1 MTDRGLVA
9 LFLAIV
15 LSACGT
21 SSAPEAPE
29 GVQSVL
35 EGRLT
40 VNPAIDSVADYRGFE
55 VVVSYRDSTG
65 VDTLGAATT
74 DSTGAF
80 AMTVTAPDRGVYP
93 LTIRR
98 RGQLLKRD
106 ELVVADGDTARLVA
120 ELPLPSNRPLRIR
133 SRENAAWMAYRNA
146 RAQHNQLLAEM
157 LQRGEYG
164 ETGARRNIQQTATIL
179 WSLRDTYSGTVASEV
194 AVAEAVAMLG
204 GWNDSLAVAWA
215 QQVDPGNPS
224 FVEVVR
230 VARQA
235 QARRSGQAA
244 ALRLLRTFQAAA
256 PNDETRA
263 GIQSEVVLAHMDS
276 LAQDSAL
283 AAARAL
289 ADDYP
294 DTRWADWTERAI
306 YEIETL
312 MPGMEAPSFAVR
324 TAAGDSLRLADLRG
338 RITVLEFYA
347 PRVQA
352 FQRELAARSAL
363 VRAAADAPFTLV
375 SYSAEP
381 DTLLNEAFLEGRD
394 VPGIHVFAPSDGGAA
409 SLPRTYNV
417 NTLPTRYLIDREGRI
432 VGKYVGPAMT
442 TLQQDVLALIQ
453 PS

>member
-1 MTDRGLVA
+1 MTDRALVA
-9 LFLAIV
+9 VVLALM

-40 VNPAIDSVADYRGFE
+40 VNAAIDSVADYRGFE
-55 VVVSYRDSTG
+55 VVVSYRDTTG
-65 VDTLGAATT
+65 VDTLGAAMT

-106 ELVVADGDTARLVA
+106 ELVVAAGDTARIVA
-120 ELPLPSNRPLRIR
+120 ELPMGNRPLRIR

-164 ETGARRNIQQTATIL
+164 EAGARRNIQQTASIL
-179 WSLRDTYSGTVASEV
+179 WSLRDTYANTIASDI
-194 AVAEAVAMLG
+194 AAAEAVAMLG
-204 GWNDSLAVAWA
+204 GWNDSLAVVRA
-215 QQVDPGNPS
+215 QQVAPTNPS
-224 FVEVVR
+224 YVEVAR

-235 QARRSGQAA
+235 QARREGQAT

-256 PNDETRA
+256 PDDATRA
-263 GIQSEVVLAHMDS
+263 GIQSEIVLAHMDS

-289 ADDYP
+289 AADYP

-312 MPGMEAPSFAVR
+312 MPGMEAPPFAVR
-324 TAAGDSLRLADLRG
+324 TATGDSLRLADLRG

-352 FQRELAARSAL
+352 FQRELEARNAL
-363 VRAAADAPFTLV
+363 VRAAADAPFTIV

-381 DTLLNEAFLEGRD
+381 DTLLNEAFLDGRD
-394 VPGIHVFAPSDGGAA
+394 VPGVHVFASGEAA
-409 SLPRTYNV
+409 ATTPLRAYNI

-432 VGKYVGPAMT
+432 VGKYIGPAMT

>member
-1 MTDRGLVA
+1 MAALVLA
-9 LFLAIV
+9 LV

-21 SSAPEAPE
+21 SPTPEAPE

-40 VNPAIDSVADYRGFE
+40 VDPAIDSVADYRGFE
-55 VVVSYRDSTG
+55 VVVSYRDTTG

-80 AMTVTAPDRGVYP
+80 RMTVTAPERGVYP

-106 ELVVADGDTARLVA
+106 EFVVADGDTARLAA
-120 ELPLPSNRPLRIR
+120 ELPLPANRPLRIR

-164 ETGARRNIQQTATIL
+164 EAGARRNIQQTATIL
-179 WSLRDTYSGTVASEV
+179 WSLRDTYANTVASEV
-194 AVAEAVAMLG
+194 ATTEAVAMLG
-204 GWNDSLAVAWA
+204 GWNDSLAVTWA
-215 QQVDPGNPS
+215 QQVDPAHPN
-224 FVEVVR
+224 FVEVAR

-235 QARRSGQAA
+235 QARRDGQGA
-244 ALRLLRTFQAAA
+244 ALQLLRTFQAAA
-256 PNDETRA
+256 PDAETQA
-263 GIQSEVVLAHMDS
+263 GIQSEIVLAHMDS

-283 AAARAL
+283 AAARTL

-306 YEIETL
+306 YEIENL

-324 TAAGDSLRLADLRG
+324 TAMGDSLQLADLRG

-352 FQRELAARSAL
+352 FQRELAARGAL
-363 VRAAADAPFTLV
+363 VRAAADAPFAIV
-375 SYSAEP
+375 SYSVEP

-394 VPGIHVFAPSDGGAA
+394 VPGIHVFAPGDSGAA

-432 VGKYVGPAMT
+432 VGKYVGSAMT